1 MTPDLRSQATRTTS
15 SRNSMGQSIS
25 TTPSLQTTLPNKPN
39 QTSPTRTT
47 NPTHQYCDLA
57 EENPLCSHH
66 AITPEHAKMKKTPQ
80 SCTAAPPKPYQ
91 STPTNPQDHHRQE
104 DRPAQHHDSSSQQ
117 TPRTRPTHIPTT
129 PSS

>member
-57 EENPLCSHH
+57 EENTLSSHH
-66 AITPEHAKMKKTPQ
+66 AMTPQ
-80 SCTAAPPKPYQ
+80 HAQKTTTDKKPDPRNTTTLDLNKHPEPDPPRYQ
-91 STPTNPQDHHRQE
+91 ERHPPQPQE
-104 DRPAQHHDSSSQQ
+104 E
-117 TPRTRPTHIPTT
+117 
-129 PSS
+129 

>member
-47 NPTHQYCDLA
+47 NPTHQYSDLA
-57 EENPLCSHH
+57 EENPLCSHQ
-66 AITPEHAKMKKTPQ
+66 AMTPKKPKIKKTTQ
-80 SCTAAPPKPYQ
+80 SRNAASPKPYQ
-91 STPTNPQDHHRQE
+91 STPTNPQGHHRQE
-104 DRPAQHHDSSSQQ
+104 D
-117 TPRTRPTHIPTT
+117 
-129 PSS
+129 